1 MTWSVFYRNLRTPE
15 NCHLLLVFFIRGKFI
30 FFILF
35 NGNLIM
41 ILDLETS
48 LRKTNYKIFDR
59 NNNLIDS
66 GSIVNLNSVSR
77 VDGDKMSNL
86 YCELLGLKELYNPEI
101 VVYSVL
107 GKRIRSTEKVLSMVR
122 IIFNDVLCVEV

>member
-1 MTWSVFYRNLRTPE
+1 
-15 NCHLLLVFFIRGKFI
+15 
-30 FFILF
+30 
-35 NGNLIM
+35 M

-48 LRKTNYKIFDR
+48 LKKTDYKIFDR
-59 NNNLIDS
+59 NNKLISS

-86 YCELLGLKELYNPEI
+86 FCELHELKNLYKPEF

-107 GKRIRSTEKVLSMVR
+107 GKRIKNSEKVLFLVR
-122 IIFNDVLCVEV
+122 SIFFDCLCMEV

>member
-1 MTWSVFYRNLRTPE
+1 
-15 NCHLLLVFFIRGKFI
+15 
-30 FFILF
+30 
-35 NGNLIM
+35 M

-59 NNNLIDS
+59 NNKLISS

-86 YCELLGLKELYNPEI
+86 FCELHELKNLYKPEF

-107 GKRIRSTEKVLSMVR
+107 GKRIKNSEKVLFLVR
-122 IIFNDVLCVEV
+122 SIFFDCLCMEV

>member
-1 MTWSVFYRNLRTPE
+1 MN
-15 NCHLLLVFFIRGKFI
+15 
-30 FFILF
+30 
-35 NGNLIM
+35 

-77 VDGDKMSNL
+77 IDADKMSNL
-86 YCELLGLKELYNPEI
+86 YCELHELKNLYKPEFVI
-101 VVYSVL
+101 YSIL
-107 GKRIRSTEKVLSMVR
+107 GKRIKNSEKVLDMVR
-122 IIFNDVLCVEV
+122 IIFYDCLCVEV